1 MASLRHI
8 SFASMTAALALMVV
22 SSTSS
27 HALQQ
32 SPDLSSLSDEDLKTV
47 VIRLERTR
55 CYGTC
60 PAYVLTIH
68 GDGQVEY
75 VDKEADKKASIV
87 PDDFLNNKAAAK
99 SPQKGTVDRGVIK
112 TLLSEFARAKFV
124 SLPDY
129 LLEKCTC
136 RVCTDLPSAITEITV
151 RGETHR
157 VKHDYGCGCAPKELF
172 ELELAIDKAVKVE
185 QWTGDTSNKGP
196 FGTTCFEPKAAGR

>member
-8 SFASMTAALALMVV
+8 SLASMTAALALMVV

-32 SPDLSSLSDEDLKTV
+32 SADLSSLSDEELKTV
-47 VIRLERTR
+47 VIRLERTS

-68 GDGQVEY
+68 GDGRVEY
-75 VDKEADKKASIV
+75 VDKEVDKK
-87 PDDFLNNKAAAK
+87 KAGAGAK
-99 SPQKGTVDRGVIK
+99 PAQQGAIDRSALK
-112 TLLSEFARAKFV
+112 ALLSEFARVKFL
-124 SLPDY
+124 SMPDY

-136 RVCTDLPSAITEITV
+136 RQCTDLPSAVTEITV
-151 RGETHR
+151 RGESHV

-172 ELELAIDKAVKVE
+172 ELESAIDKAVKVE

-196 FGTTCFEPKAAGR
+196 FGTTCFEPKAVKN